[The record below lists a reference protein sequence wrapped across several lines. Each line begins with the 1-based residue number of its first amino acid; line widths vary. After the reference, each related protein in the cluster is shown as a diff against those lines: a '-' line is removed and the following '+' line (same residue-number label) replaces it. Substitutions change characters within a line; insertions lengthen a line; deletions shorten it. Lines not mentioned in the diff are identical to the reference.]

1 MFFWVSVIL
10 VAWVIISLFNA
21 APEIMGAIVAVCGL
35 SVLSAFAFVS
45 WL

>member
-21 APEIMGAIVAVCGL
+21 APEIMGAVIALCG
-35 SVLSAFAFVS
+35 VIGLSAFAFIS